1 MKIKIDKINIDK
13 IKKELQKVEG
23 KAKERLI
30 DLGNLMGVAPR
41 IYDHLKNHGI
51 SKKNAQGIVIVMPS
65 FEGKMPGAYKYQFG
79 VTLIRLE
86 ICSSGV
92 FVINVERKVCYPSE
106 SIKMKFSFNRAHKEL
121 ICKNAIKKA
130 ETI

>member
-65 FEGKMPGAYKYQFG
+65 FEGKMPSSYKYKFAI
-79 VTLIRLE
+79 TSIMLE
-86 ICSSGV
+86 VCPSGI
-92 FVINVERKVCYPSE
+92 FITGMGRKQCYTSE
-106 SIKMKFSFNRAHKEL
+106 KVKMKFSFNFAQKEL
-121 ICKNAIKKA
+121 ICENAIKKA